1 MSKRSPRLHFGG
13 GPLDGL
19 VLPWPRDCA
28 VPDEIVFRCF
38 TMHRPA
44 RDVVYRLQLAALNL
58 DFVKRIRRYR
68 CEDQST
74 QLSRLY
80 NIELDRTQRLT
91 AHIEALDEII
101 RKLRERIRRSQAAR
115 KAAKTRKRKKGTTD
129 A

>member
-1 MSKRSPRLHFGG
+1 
-13 GPLDGL
+13 
-19 VLPWPRDCA
+19 
-28 VPDEIVFRCF
+28 
-38 TMHRPA
+38 MHRPA

-115 KAAKTRKRKKGTTD
+115 KAAKTRKRKKGTSD
-129 A
+129 AS